1 MTSTFPHKLKR
12 FILKG
17 FQKHLDKEPPIDGEK
32 LTIKNYFYFFHITD
46 VEERFDKL
54 LIEGDIKAINDYLF
68 LNLYIIKFFRTV
80 RHDEDETRETVEKM
94 KTYELTGGHFFIY
107 DHVPVLVNHFKSVL
121 EVGNELK
128 V

>member
-1 MTSTFPHKLKR
+1 MTSTFPHEFKE
-12 FILKG
+12 FILKE

-46 VEERFDKL
+46 VEEQFDKL

-80 RHDEDETRETVEKM
+80 RHDEYDTR
-94 KTYELTGGHFFIY
+94 
-107 DHVPVLVNHFKSVL
+107 KSV
-121 EVGNELK
+121 ELLK
-128 V
+128 EYVKEQQMKREMTYNN

>member
-1 MTSTFPHKLKR
+1 MTSKFPHELKR
-12 FILKG
+12 FVLKE

-46 VEERFDKL
+46 VEEQFDKL

-80 RHDEDETRETVEKM
+80 RHDEDDTS
-94 KTYELTGGHFFIY
+94 
-107 DHVPVLVNHFKSVL
+107 KSVDK
-121 EVGNELK
+121 LK
-128 V
+128 EYIKEQQMKREMTYNN